1 MPGRAAASGKPT
13 APGEFQAHWRAL
25 VGCTLAAA
33 VGTIGLNAY
42 SQGAFVPMLV
52 TQVGYSREQ
61 LSLATLVLSATIALL
76 APIVGAILDRWGAIP
91 IIAAGVVGEAAGFA
105 LLGLA
110 PARFGWFIAG
120 MVLLGILGVGT
131 TPPSFS
137 RVVAARFD
145 RTRGLALGLM
155 ISGLGLVAISAPI
168 IMTRVL
174 ALVGWRGGYLTLAVV
189 VLVMGGAGLTL
200 IRRDE
205 PAQHRRAQAAS
216 GDWSALKRP
225 LFWYLILCFAA
236 PALFGGGY
244 LLHMITILRGK
255 GFTPA
260 HAAEVQALIGVA
272 VVVGRFSSGFA
283 MDRVFAPFVAAAA
296 FALSAA
302 GTAMLFSSSG
312 LVLSMGALAVGL
324 TIGAE
329 LDILAYVTSRYFG
342 LNSFGR
348 LYSLAYS
355 AMILA
360 GGASPLLIAK
370 LAPSGGYET
379 ALAVSTAGIAAAA
392 VLVALLPRFRPGP
405 LADFA
410 PA

>member
-1 MPGRAAASGKPT
+1 MAGGAAAGGAS
-13 APGEFQAHWRAL
+13 AVSGEFRTHWRAL

-52 TQVGYSREQ
+52 AQAGYSREQ

-76 APIVGAILDRWGAIP
+76 APLVGATLDRWGPAP
-91 IIAAGVVGEAAGFA
+91 IIAAGVMGEAVGFA

-110 PARFGWFIAG
+110 PAHFSWFIGG
-120 MVLLGILGVGT
+120 MVLLGVLGVGT

-137 RVVAARFD
+137 RVIAARFD
-145 RTRGLALGLM
+145 RNRGLALGLM
-155 ISGLGLVAISAPI
+155 IGGLGLVAISAPI
-168 IMTRVL
+168 VMTRVL
-174 ALVGWRGGYLTLAVV
+174 ATVGWRGGYLTLAAV
-189 VLVMGGAGLTL
+189 VLVMGGVGLAL
-200 IRRDE
+200 IRRDS
-205 PAQHRRAQAAS
+205 PAHARRPQAAS

-225 LFWYLILCFAA
+225 LFWYLLLCFAA

-255 GFTPA
+255 GFAPA
-260 HAAEVQALIGVA
+260 QAAEVQALIGVA
-272 VVVGRFSSGFA
+272 VVVGRLSSGFA
-283 MDRVFAPFVAAAA
+283 MDRVFAPFVAATT
-296 FALSAA
+296 FAISAA
-302 GTAMLFSSSG
+302 GTAMLFSTNG
-312 LVLSMGALAVGL
+312 LVLSLGALAIGL

-360 GGASPLLIAK
+360 GGASPLLIAE
-370 LAPSGGYET
+370 LAPNGGYET

-392 VLVALLPRFRPGP
+392 VLVALLPRFRPTPQASP
-405 LADFA
+405 LAA
-410 PA
+410 